1 MLENNYQSRR
11 HLGMIRDH
19 SGEKN
24 GRIFFVLKYSLG
36 VYYEANSRRG
46 AKLIVN

>member
-1 MLENNYQSRR
+1 
-11 HLGMIRDH
+11 MIRDH